1 VKTLQMLLWLTSMS
15 FCLVFLLISA
25 MSSFNKQ
32 AATSVMEIQQYVEPA
47 CFLLACI
54 GLSLT
59 PIRVIRHQIRYI
71 LAFGSCLL
79 IGLYYLFI
87 TSMGDNYTNHPNSA
101 LFQMDMWVITT
112 LVILIAYAIA
122 LFKAD
127 HAKASHTDEES
138 DEHIDPLMDPLFKS
152 SATKKSKSSN
162 EEIELEMGGSPVSN
176 SEKRWRRTT

>member
-1 VKTLQMLLWLTSMS
+1 MKTLQMLLWLTSMS

-25 MSSFNKQ
+25 MSTFNKQ
-32 AATSVMEIQQYVEPA
+32 AATSALEIQQFVEPA

-59 PIRVIRHQIRYI
+59 PIRVISHQVRYI

-79 IGLYYLFI
+79 IGLYYVFI
-87 TSMGDNYTNHPNSA
+87 ISMGDNYTNHPNSA

-127 HAKASHTDEES
+127 HAKASQADEES
-138 DEHIDPLMDPLFKS
+138 DEHVDPLLDPLFKS
-152 SATKKSKSSN
+152 SVTKKAKSSN
-162 EEIELEMGGSPVSN
+162 EEIELEMSGSPVSH